1 MTSSMDRESEVTN
14 PSSNSCEKLRIT
26 SLARLRS
33 GKTIVHLKHQA
44 ISEESVKMASVLS
57 TCVTCLLFLHLT
69 GGAPPTGRKEVFC
82 ADDSDPITVSDG
94 ETNQVLSP
102 FIDPPY
108 KCPESDETHDWRNP
122 ETSGKIGYPAH
133 SSVFAMMALAGI
145 LALVLL
151 SCATYSCF
159 LFTAK
164 PRTSGTYK
172 VEKVTPA
179 SPEKNVE
186 SKESIVYLVN
196 P

>member
-1 MTSSMDRESEVTN
+1 MKMVSD
-14 PSSNSCEKLRIT
+14 
-26 SLARLRS
+26 LA
-33 GKTIVHLKHQA
+33 
-44 ISEESVKMASVLS
+44 
-57 TCVTCLLFLHLT
+57 TCVTCLLLLHLT
-69 GGAPPTGRKEVFC
+69 AGAPPTSRKEVFC

-102 FIDPPY
+102 LIDPPY

-172 VEKVTPA
+172 VEKVTPT